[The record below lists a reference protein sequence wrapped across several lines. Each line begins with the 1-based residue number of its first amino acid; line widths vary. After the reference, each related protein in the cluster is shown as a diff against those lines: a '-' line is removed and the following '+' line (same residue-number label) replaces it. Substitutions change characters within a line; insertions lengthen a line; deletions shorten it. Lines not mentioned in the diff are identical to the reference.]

1 MNHPVHKLSCGKLSC
16 RPILK
21 VQFLQLGSDTI
32 CSVPRVPLRH
42 YGEKGGEDL
51 FSCYHKILS
60 IMLETEFKRQFSG
73 FMHG

>member
-1 MNHPVHKLSCGKLSC
+1 MSMLSSLEHGA
-16 RPILK
+16 I
-21 VQFLQLGSDTI
+21 QH